1 MTLSVVA
8 VTHRTAPVTIRERLS
23 LPVEQQCQWLQ
34 RWGNQV
40 PEIVLLVTCH
50 RTEVYWLD
58 GEETAHRG
66 VEWLA
71 ELGGLTVEE
80 LERWVLQRSGAE
92 AVRHAFCVAAGLD
105 SRVVGEP
112 QILGQVRRAR
122 DLARAA
128 GTLGPILDRLFS
140 CSLATGRM
148 VRVRAGWST
157 GKRSLARVA
166 VREAARLCSDLQ
178 SARVLVL
185 GAGETGRDVIAALC
199 RCQPAVVW
207 WTNRSPGRL
216 AQIPSEE
223 PVRIVDWSEWP
234 RLVTEADVVF
244 VATNAP
250 EPIVRLEHVTRHAR
264 LPRLLVD
271 LAVPRNVDPAISDVP
286 GIRVVTIDDLPADP
300 VPVAAWD
307 GVAVE
312 PYVERAVRRYLRW
325 LEARSI
331 AAEIRAAHE
340 TLQSM
345 LERELEKVLRLAL
358 RDPARTGEVKR
369 VAAASMA
376 RKTLFPLFRALES
389 EPQRVALAL
398 RLLAYDR

>member
-1 MTLSVVA
+1 
-8 VTHRTAPVTIRERLS
+8 
-23 LPVEQQCQWLQ
+23 
-34 RWGNQV
+34 
-40 PEIVLLVTCH
+40 
-50 RTEVYWLD
+50 
-58 GEETAHRG
+58 
-66 VEWLA
+66 
-71 ELGGLTVEE
+71 
-80 LERWVLQRSGAE
+80 
-92 AVRHAFCVAAGLD
+92 
-105 SRVVGEP
+105 
-112 QILGQVRRAR
+112 
-122 DLARAA
+122 
-128 GTLGPILDRLFS
+128 
-140 CSLATGRM
+140 
-148 VRVRAGWST
+148 
-157 GKRSLARVA
+157 
-166 VREAARLCSDLQ
+166 
-178 SARVLVL
+178 
-185 GAGETGRDVIAALC
+185 
-199 RCQPAVVW
+199 
-207 WTNRSPGRL
+207 
-216 AQIPSEE
+216 
-223 PVRIVDWSEWP
+223 VRIVDWSEWP
-234 RLVTEADVVF
+234 RLVAEADVVF

-271 LAVPRNVDPAISDVP
+271 LAVPRNVDSAISDVP

-312 PYVERAVRRYLRW
+312 PYVERAVQRYLRW

-358 RDPARTGEVKR
+358 RDPTRTGEVKR

-398 RLLAYDR
+398 RLLADDR

>member
-1 MTLSVVA
+1 MTLFVVA
-8 VTHRTAPVTIRERLS
+8 VTHRTAPVTIRERFS
-23 LPVEQQCQWLQ
+23 LPAEQQYQWLQ
-34 RWGNQV
+34 RWGSQV
-40 PEIVLLVTCH
+40 PEVVLLVTCH

-80 LERWVLQRSGAE
+80 LQRWALQCSGVE

-105 SRVVGEP
+105 SRVLGES

-122 DLARAA
+122 ELARAA
-128 GTLGPILDRLFS
+128 GTLGPVLDRLFS
-140 CSLATGRM
+140 WSLATGRM

-157 GKRSLARVA
+157 GQRSLARVA
-166 VREAARLCSDLQ
+166 VREAARLLGDLQ
-178 SARVLVL
+178 AARVLVL

-199 RCQPAVVW
+199 RCQPEVVW

-216 AQIPSEE
+216 AQVPSEK

-234 RLVTEADVVF
+234 RLVSEADVVF
-244 VATNAP
+244 VATQAP
-250 EPIVRLEHVTRHAR
+250 EPVVRLEQVGRHACR
-264 LPRLLVD
+264 PRVLVD

-300 VPVAAWD
+300 APVAAWESA
-307 GVAVE
+307 AVE
-312 PYVERAVRRYLRW
+312 PYIERAVQRYLRW
-325 LEARSI
+325 SAARSI

-345 LERELEKVLRLAL
+345 LERELEKTLRLVL
-358 RDPARTGEVKR
+358 RDPSRADEVKR

-376 RKTLFPLFRALES
+376 RKALSPLFCTLES
-389 EPQRVALAL
+389 DLQRVSLAL
-398 RLLAYDR
+398 RLLACDR